1 MVKDKG
7 FQTLSTYQGTCISL
21 RSAWIK
27 KIKNIIVLSFG
38 AETKLLEDNLSIF
51 RY

>member
-7 FQTLSTYQGTCISL
+7 FQTLSRYECTWISVW
-21 RSAWIK
+21 SVWIK
-27 KIKNIIVLSFG
+27 KIKNIVLSFG
-38 AETKLLEDNLSIF
+38 PETKLLEDNLGIF